1 MKLCKVYNINL
12 CLLNIKNVFDF
23 GLQAFD
29 YKLFGLKHN
38 LLV

>member
-12 CLLNIKNVFDF
+12 RLLNIKNVFDF
-23 GLQAFD
+23 GLQT
-29 YKLFGLKHN
+29 FGLKHN